1 MTEIRFRPMQAE
13 DLDAVLAIEQR
24 AFSHPW
30 SHKLY
35 TDALTR
41 YQCWIME
48 RGAQHIGHAVM
59 QYIVDEAHLLNIVIG
74 VEQQSQGY
82 GRQLLEFVLEQAEQ
96 QGSKECYLELR
107 QSNHAAY
114 ALYEQLGF
122 NEIGRRNNYYPAAQG
137 QEDAIVMACT
147 LGL

>member
-1 MTEIRFRPMQAE
+1 MADIHFRPMQTE

-30 SHKLY
+30 SLKLY
-35 TDALTR
+35 EDALTR
-41 YQCWIME
+41 YQCWMME

-59 QYIVDEAHLLNIVIG
+59 QYIVDEAHLLNIVIS
-74 VEQQSQGY
+74 VEQQGQGY
-82 GRQLLEFVLEQAEQ
+82 GRQLLTFALEQAELH
-96 QGSKECYLELR
+96 GSKECYLELR

>member
-1 MTEIRFRPMQAE
+1 MADIHFRPMQTE

-30 SHKLY
+30 SLKLY
-35 TDALTR
+35 EDALTR

-59 QYIVDEAHLLNIVIG
+59 QYIVDEAHLLNIVIS
-74 VEQQSQGY
+74 VEQQGKGY
-82 GRQLLEFVLEQAEQ
+82 GRQLLTFALEQAEQ